1 MKKEIFPGCDIS
13 MKESFYCGDAAGR
26 PKTETRPKDFSDSD
40 IKFAANVGL
49 KFLTPEELFLDQ
61 KVAKVKNASLDAFF
75 KKQTSDQKAPAKGA
89 VKEETKQE
97 ETKHTSDKQEMI
109 IFMGGPG
116 AGKSTFYHAHLSSY
130 TRIN

>member
-1 MKKEIFPGCDIS
+1 MIYLAATLSDQYRKPAVGSFEYMKKEIFPGLDIS

-26 PKTETRPKDFSDSD
+26 PKTETRSKDFSDSD

-61 KVAKVKNASLDAFF
+61 KAVAKVKNASLDAFF
-75 KKQTSDQKAPAKGA
+75 KKQTSDQKESGPKGT

-97 ETKHTSDKQEMI
+97 EIKYASEK
-109 IFMGGPG
+109 
-116 AGKSTFYHAHLSSY
+116 
-130 TRIN
+130 